1 MSTKDMTD
9 HRAKTV
15 LVAPVSGTVV
25 PIAEVP
31 DPTFSEKMVGD
42 GVAIDPTDETLRAPC
57 DGVVSQLPASAHALT
72 IATSTGV
79 EVFMHI
85 GLETVSLKGKGF
97 KALVREGD
105 RVRTGDALISFD
117 ADYIAR
123 NAASLLT
130 MIVVPTPDT
139 SVRALASGRASAGE
153 TAILEI
159 TGGKPAEEEPGGPT
173 AVESE
178 PIVVLNP
185 DGIHARPAAVLVN
198 GAKKFSSD
206 IKIIKGDKKANAKSV
221 VGLMGLGIA
230 GHDTIRLAATGA
242 DARAAVDA
250 LTSLIRSGLGE
261 SLHAVPKEAPRASG
275 EASPKSVAP
284 AQPGSADKNLLRGT
298 SASPGLVAGTV
309 FQLRHTEIEVVEAG
323 GAPDVEKASLL
334 EAVKIS
340 KGELARLENDLRL
353 RADAGKAAIFA
364 AHQELLDDPEL
375 ISTAGDMI
383 AAGKS
388 AAYAWK
394 KAFTDQSESL
404 AKLNNELLAARAN
417 DIRDIGRRVLA
428 HLTGTKPEE
437 IEAPEGAILVARD
450 LTPSD
455 TAGID
460 KKRVLG
466 FCTTEGS
473 ATSHASILARAAGI
487 PAIAA
492 IEERALDIP
501 NGTPAILDGE
511 RGELHLNPSDEEMN
525 TVREKQAETEKIRAV
540 ELSQA
545 QEPAVTTDG
554 HVVKVVG
561 NISGVSEA
569 EEIPLLGGEGVGLLR
584 SEFLFLQR
592 TDAPSEEEQ
601 SSVYIAIAKV
611 LGKER
616 DLVVRTLDVGGDK
629 PLAYLPLPQEVNPFL
644 GVRGIRLNLLGTDL
658 FTSQVRAILS
668 AAPYS
673 RLHIM
678 FPMVSS
684 IDELRAA
691 KEIVLREKAS
701 LGGPDAQAEVAV
713 GIMVEVPSA
722 AVMADVLAPEVDF
735 FSIGT
740 NDLTQ
745 YTLAIDRGH
754 PKLAAMA
761 DALHPAVLRL
771 MRRTVEGAHRY
782 GKWVGVCGGI
792 ASDAAAVPI
801 LIGLGIDELSV
812 SIKGIPQIKAAV
824 RRQNFEDCK
833 KVAEAV
839 LSMATAAEVRAFL
852 AERSDVAGV
861 PEEV

>member
-1 MSTKDMTD
+1 MTD
-9 HRAKTV
+9 ASSKMAKTV
-15 LVAPVSGTVV
+15 LVAPISGVIV

-42 GVAIDPTDETLRAPC
+42 GVAIDPTEETLCAPC
-57 DGVVSQLPASAHALT
+57 DGVVTQLPDSAHALT
-72 IATSTGV
+72 VRTPSGIDV
-79 EVFMHI
+79 LMHI

-97 KALVREGD
+97 KALVRPGDEVRPGD
-105 RVRTGDALISFD
+105 RLIAFN

-130 MIVVPTPDT
+130 MVVVPTPGT
-139 SVRALASGRASAGE
+139 TVKALATGMAVAGK
-153 TAILEI
+153 TSILQI
-159 TGGKPAEEEPGGPT
+159 TGGEDTPAETGT
-173 AVESE
+173 VESE

-198 GAKKFSSD
+198 GAKKFSAD
-206 IKIIKGDKKANAKSV
+206 IKIAKGGREVNAKSV
-221 VGLMGLGIA
+221 VGLMSLGIA
-230 GHDTIRLAATGA
+230 GHDTVRLTASGN
-242 DARAAVDA
+242 DARAAVDS
-250 LTSLIRSGLGE
+250 LTALIRSGLGE
-261 SLHAVPKEAPRASG
+261 NLHAVPKEAPKPTQEIEAASV
-275 EASPKSVAP
+275 SKLP
-284 AQPGSADKNLLRGT
+284 AENHDENLLKGT
-298 SASPGLVAGTV
+298 SASPGLVAGTI
-309 FQLRHTEIEVVEAG
+309 FQLRHTEIEVAETG
-323 GAPDVEKASLL
+323 GEVDIEKASLL

-340 KGELARLENDLRL
+340 KGELARLENDLRM

-375 ISTAGDMI
+375 ISATNRMI
-383 AAGKS
+383 ESGKS
-388 AAYAWK
+388 APFAWK
-394 KAFTDQSESL
+394 QAFTEQSESL
-404 AKLNNELLAARAN
+404 ANVNNELLAARAN
-417 DIRDIGRRVLA
+417 DIRDIGRRVLS
-428 HLTGTKPEE
+428 HLTGIEMGSV
-437 IEAPEGAILVARD
+437 EAPEGSIIVAKD

-460 KKRVLG
+460 KNRVLG

-473 ATSHASILARAAGI
+473 ATSHASILARSAGI

-492 IEERALDIP
+492 IEERALGIP
-501 NGTPAILDGE
+501 DGTPAILDGE
-511 RGELHLNPSDEEMN
+511 RGELRLNPSGEEMAA
-525 TVREKQAETEKIRAV
+525 VRVKQAEADRIRSA

-554 HVVKVVG
+554 HRVKVVG

-569 EEIPLLGGEGVGLLR
+569 EEIPVLGGEGVGLLR

-601 SSVYIAIAKV
+601 SAVYVTIAKA

-629 PLAYLPLPQEVNPFL
+629 PLAYLPLSPEVNPFL
-644 GVRGIRLNLLGTDL
+644 GVRGIRLNMLGTEL
-658 FTSQVRAILS
+658 FTSQVRAVLT

-673 RLHIM
+673 QLSIM

-684 IDELRAA
+684 LDEVRAA
-691 KEIVLREKAS
+691 KEIVLREKTT
-701 LGGPDAQAEVAV
+701 LGIGQKVAI

-771 MRRTVEGAHRY
+771 MQRTVEGAHKF

-792 ASDAAAVPI
+792 ASDPAAAPI
-801 LIGLGIDELSV
+801 LVGLGIDELSV

-824 RRQNFEDCK
+824 RRQSLAECRRT
-833 KVAEAV
+833 AEAV
-839 LSMATAAEVRAFL
+839 LSMATAREVRQYL
-852 AERSDVAGV
+852 AAQSPRS
-861 PEEV
+861 EEA